1 MIAVLASNRF
11 TLLSLLVLATGILI
25 YYLFA
30 PPGRLWFIV
39 IPSLL
44 LIANFLFAIAKR
56 GILKNNW
63 PLMVFHFALI
73 MLVMLILLGQM
84 SFFQGTLELG
94 ENEVFGGDQR
104 QLDNVRNGPWHH
116 YALADAKFSN
126 LGFRIN
132 YHTGIKRDRTVN
144 RISVDS
150 GAAGRRVV
158 EIGDHVPLIIGHYR
172 FYTTHNKGYAP
183 VFEWLPSGADTALTG
198 SIHLPAY
205 PINEYRQALDWRI
218 PGSDRRL
225 WTMLKIDENVLPE
238 GRSFEFRIPRYH
250 RIIVRVDDQRY
261 EMKPGDRIRLADGV
275 LRYRELSTWMGYKID
290 YDWTR
295 PWLLASAIFGLIAL
309 FVHYIFKFSLL
320 RSDRLQGKLLPR
332 HGVPCRNGNP
342 GRSTTQPANV
352 LNADCGDPQ
361 SRRSRRTL

>member
-1 MIAVLASNRF
+1 MIAALASNRF
-11 TLLSLLVLATGILI
+11 TLLSLLVLATGIVI
-25 YYLFA
+25 YYRFA
-30 PPGRLWFIV
+30 PSGKLWFIV

-44 LIANFLFAIAKR
+44 LMVNFLSAIITR

-73 MLVMLILLGQM
+73 MLVMLVFLGQI
-84 SFFQGTLELG
+84 SFFQGTVELG

-104 QLDNVRNGPWHH
+104 QIDNVRSGPWHR
-116 YALADAKFSN
+116 YALADARFSN

-132 YHTGIKRDRTVN
+132 YHSGIKRDRTVN

-150 GAAGRRVV
+150 GDAGRRVV
-158 EIGDHVPLIIGHYR
+158 EIGDHVPLVIGHYR

-183 VFEWLPSGADTALTG
+183 VFEWLPSGADAALTG

-205 PINEYRQALDWRI
+205 PINEYRQALEWRI

-238 GRSFEFRIPRYH
+238 ERPFEFRIPRYH
-250 RIIVRVDDQRY
+250 RIIVRVDDRRY

-295 PWLLASAIFGLIAL
+295 PWLLATVIFGLMAL

-320 RSDRLQGKLLPR
+320 RSDRLQGMLSPR
-332 HGVPCRNGNP
+332 RGIAKQDQPT
-342 GRSTTQPANV
+342 GRKA
-352 LNADCGDPQ
+352 
-361 SRRSRRTL
+361 